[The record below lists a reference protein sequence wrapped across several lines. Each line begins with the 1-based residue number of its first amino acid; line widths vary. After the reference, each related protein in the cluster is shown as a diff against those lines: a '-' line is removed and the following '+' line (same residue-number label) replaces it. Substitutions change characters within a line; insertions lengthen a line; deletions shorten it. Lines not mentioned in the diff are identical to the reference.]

1 MITLQQAIE
10 IATEAH
16 EGQYRKRIKVFPLN
30 EHTLT
35 NYELSKLLQNNGTD
49 FTICK
54 EDGEYSMNIHLELLI
69 AKPYITHPLAVM
81 EMMGTEEE
89 KIVAVLHDV
98 FEDNKNFTLE
108 HNRPIKESEVS
119 HWIQH
124 FDKKYTITSNLY
136 DALLLLTKTNRLS
149 YLEYIDTITLSNLAT
164 KIKIA
169 DMMHNMSETTNSAQ
183 KDKYLKALPTLLK
196 GL

>member
-16 EGQYRKRIKVFPLN
+16 KGQWRKPTTKVTDSWDCYKHNIDLIH
-30 EHTLT
+30 E
-35 NYELSKLLQNNGTD
+35 NGNKITWCHSD
-49 FTICK
+49 TFLVS
-54 EDGEYSMNIHLELLI
+54 E
-69 AKPYITHPLAVM
+69 PYITHPLTVM

-136 DALLLLTKTNRLS
+136 DALLLLTKTDRLS
-149 YLEYIDTITLSNLAT
+149 YLEYINTITLSNLAT

-169 DMMHNMSETTNSAQ
+169 DMIHNMSETTNSAQ
-183 KDKYLKALPTLLK
+183 KDKYLKVLPTLLK